1 MADVTWTP
9 DGEEIFETLI
19 QAVPEPMRDGI
30 KPKLLEMLAV
40 KAAGEPVSREI
51 VTRMVEEDMPE
62 PQRSALMAALGI
74 GQQDK
79 DAADSG
85 PALPWTG
92 KSEAMFEVMLNEV
105 PEAMRG
111 IFRERLTAVIA
122 QQSAGGDILEDH
134 VTAVVNEI
142 VPEPFK
148 STILAKFKEVGD
160 FDPKI
165 IDEVIARHGTAQDKL
180 SFILHDLQDAIGYLP
195 TEAIQAVSNKT
206 GIALSTVYSVV
217 TFYKAFQTDPPGK
230 VRIKLCCG
238 TACHL
243 KDTDGMADYL
253 RQKAAGN
260 PDVRIEQTL
269 CLGMCDSAPA
279 AEINGKVFSGDE
291 VRAQIDSLLG

>member
-30 KPKLLEMLAV
+30 KPKLIEMLAAR
-40 KAAGEPVSREI
+40 AAGEPVSRETVI
-51 VTRMVEEDMPE
+51 SMVEEDMPE

-74 GQQDK
+74 GQQD
-79 DAADSG
+79 DNADSG

-111 IFRERLTAVIA
+111 IFREKLTAVIT
-122 QQSAGGDILEDH
+122 QKSAGGDIIEDH

-165 IDEVIARHGTAQDKL
+165 IVETIARHGKTQDKL

-195 TEAIQAVSNKT
+195 TEAIQAVSNNT
-206 GIALSTVYSVV
+206 GIALSTVCSIIS
-217 TFYKAFQTDPPGK
+217 FYKAFQTDPPGK
-230 VRIKLCCG
+230 IRVKLCCG

-243 KDTDGMADYL
+243 KDTDGIAAYV
-253 RQKAAGN
+253 RQKAADN
-260 PDVRIEQTL
+260 PDVRIEETL
-269 CLGMCDSAPA
+269 CLGMCDCAPA
-279 AEINGKVFSGDE
+279 VEINGRVFTGDD
-291 VRAQIDSLLG
+291 VRAQIDTLLG